1 MGIPAEYLQLFLADA
16 REQLQRLGLAVVC
29 VEEHPEDRDTV
40 DEIFRIAHSLK
51 ASSATLGFSGMAALA
66 HQMEDVFELLR
77 QRRDGLPRE
86 AIDALLECLDALSAC
101 VDAIDATGSE
111 DIDPDPLVELLR
123 GLVRARS
130 AEQKASREIPDARP
144 APVAAALA
152 DGSRVLHLVVRLSAD
167 AEMPSVRAYMVL
179 SAVGEHGELLGSVPP
194 LDAVDG
200 FDDRVIE
207 VWVASGEPS
216 DDVSGAAAAV
226 PDVAEVS
233 AAELEGVRAAPRTTT
248 AGSAAGRTRPRGLA
262 TVRVDVER
270 LDRLVVA
277 LDELRV
283 HRGEVELLAGEAGMR
298 ELERAAADLS
308 RASEELEQLFAQ
320 LRMIPVEAVF
330 LRFPRLVR
338 DLSQALG
345 KRVELVLV
353 GEDTELDRGVVD
365 ALGAPLAHVVRNALD
380 HGFEAPQERTAA
392 GKPATG
398 TLELAARQEAGEA
411 LISVADDGRG
421 IDLERVAQRALER
434 GLISEQTAAAL
445 DHAAA
450 IELLFAPGFST
461 SEQATEVS
469 GRGVGM
475 DAARSALRE
484 LGGELT
490 LSSVAGQGTTA
501 TLRLPLGV
509 RPGAA
514 SLQSDGSSPPSAAAV
529 AA

>member
-16 REQLQRLGLAVVC
+16 REQLQRLGLAVVF

-101 VDAIDATGSE
+101 VEAIATTGVE

-152 DGSRVLHLVVRLSAD
+152 DGSRVLHLIVRLSAD

-179 SAVGEHGELLGSVPP
+179 SALRERGQLLGSVPP
-194 LDAVDG
+194 LDAVEG
-200 FDDRVIE
+200 FDDHVIE
-207 VWVASGEPS
+207 AWVASQEPS
-216 DDVSGAAAAV
+216 EDVSGAAAAV

-233 AAELEGVRAAPRTTT
+233 AAELEGVRAPARTTT
-248 AGSAAGRTRPRGLA
+248 AGSAAGRARPRGVA

-270 LDRLVVA
+270 LDRLVAA
-277 LDELRV
+277 LDDLAV
-283 HRGEVELLAGEAGMR
+283 HRGEVELLASGSGMP
-298 ELERAAADLS
+298 ELERVVAELS
-308 RASEELEQLFAQ
+308 QASEQLEQLLAQ

-338 DLSQALG
+338 DLSQSLG

-353 GEDTELDRGVVD
+353 GEETELDRSIVD
-365 ALGAPLAHVVRNALD
+365 ALGAPLAHLVRNALD
-380 HGFEAPQERTAA
+380 HGFEVPDERTAA

-398 TLELAARQEAGEA
+398 TLEIAAHHKDGQA
-411 LISVADDGRG
+411 LISVTDDGRG
-421 IDLERVAQRALER
+421 VDVEHIASRALER
-434 GLISEQTAAAL
+434 GLISARAAAAL
-445 DHAAA
+445 DAEQAV
-450 IELLFAPGFST
+450 ELLFAPGFST
-461 SEQATEVS
+461 AEQATEVS

-475 DAARSALRE
+475 DAARTAVRE

-490 LSSVAGQGTTA
+490 LSSVPGQGSTA
-501 TLRLPLGV
+501 TLRLPLAT
-509 RPGAA
+509 RPGSVARTE
-514 SLQSDGSSPPSAAAV
+514 AV